1 MKQVIRPMVA
11 ADRGGVFRIL
21 ENAGNFTPEEVATAL
36 ELIDEWLELG
46 EHSGY
51 PTYVLEEHGDEESR
65 VGGYVCFGKTPLT
78 ESTYD
83 LYWIAVDKTKHR
95 SGVGRKLLKFAEEEV
110 VRRGGRLFL
119 AETSSMEA
127 YGGTIA
133 FYEKTGYELVGK
145 ILDYYKVGD
154 AKLIFAKRLTA
165 GVAPERAVVPV
176 EQEKKQPAVVAVEAP
191 DPVLTAQPVALPVFG
206 DSLTAPNLTSRM
218 LSALV
223 RFDV

>member
-1 MKQVIRPMVA
+1 MVA

-51 PTYVLEEHGDEESR
+51 PTYVFEEQGDDESR

-110 VRRGGRLFL
+110 VRRGGNLLL
-119 AETSSMEA
+119 AETSSMET

-145 ILDYYKVGD
+145 IVEYYKRGD
-154 AKLIFAKRLTA
+154 DKLIFAKKLTA
-165 GVAPERAVVPV
+165 TIAPERAVLPV
-176 EQEKKQPAVVAVEAP
+176 EDKKPAVVAVEAP
-191 DPVLTAQPVALPVFG
+191 DPVL
-206 DSLTAPNLTSRM
+206 
-218 LSALV
+218 SA
-223 RFDV
+223 